1 MALLALL
8 SVVVLLAASWGAGAA
23 SAVKTSLVTLTPEVG
38 AASAEPADFWGVDL
52 ADILS
57 AGPNV
62 GATLL
67 ETPTTVLVYP
77 AGNLTE
83 RTDFM
88 TNTIYAPHTAQE
100 SVVTVQDFI
109 SDCNAISCQAIM
121 ELPMEIDN
129 ISTTAAEAEYVVNTL
144 GFHPAY
150 FAYGNEPSTW
160 KCFGLSWSAQAAGHS
175 CNTKETTPT
184 SFATETQE
192 AISAVSAALGSQAP
206 PALCMNQGTGT
217 GWQNNTPWLDAL
229 EANSYDNTN
238 CAAYAM
244 HVKAAHSQTVDP
256 TLASFYATLTSPQ
269 GLPADYQNLSVLTNG
284 KPLLLTEV
292 GWTTPNSAFEPVFN
306 GTWAENIVQTALIVQ
321 AMQNV
326 VPTMSWWAWNE
337 GYSLHNDNQSSFWGI
352 YTNLLTRLGPV
363 WYSTQFTGQRG
374 VFAEVTKNGSA
385 WSVLIVSSNIQR
397 SFTIS
402 LKKTGIPLSE
412 AATIYTVTASGTAT
426 TSVASLSSGVTLPH
440 QSVVLI
446 TVGSS

>member
-1 MALLALL
+1 MPYALL
-8 SVVVLLAASWGAGAA
+8 SVIVLLAASLSAGAA
-23 SAVKTSLVTLTPEVG
+23 LAASASLDTLTLKVG
-38 AASAEPADFWGVDL
+38 TASAEPTDFWGMNL
-52 ADILS
+52 ADSAS
-57 AGPNV
+57 AGSDV
-62 GATLL
+62 AATLL

-88 TNTIYAPHTAQE
+88 TNTIYAPHTAQK

-109 SDCNAISCQAIM
+109 SYCEAISCEAIL

-129 ISTTAAEAEYVVNTL
+129 VSMTAAQAEYVVNTL

-150 FAYGNEPSTW
+150 FAYGNEPSGW
-160 KCFGLSWSAQAAGHS
+160 KCYGLSWSAQASGHS
-175 CNTKETTPT
+175 CNTGGTTPIK
-184 SFATETQE
+184 FANETQA

-206 PALCMNQGTGT
+206 PALCMSQGTGS
-217 GWQNNTPWLDAL
+217 GWQNDTPWLDAL
-229 EANSYDNTN
+229 VANSYDNTN

-244 HVKAAHSQTVDP
+244 HMKAAHSQIGDP
-256 TLASFYATLTSPQ
+256 TLANFYATLTGPQ

-284 KPLLLTEV
+284 KPLLVTEL
-292 GWTTPNSAFEPVFN
+292 GWTTPHSVFEPVFN
-306 GTWAENIVQTALIVQ
+306 GTWAENLVQTGLIVE

-326 VPTMSWWAWNE
+326 VPDISWWAWNE
-337 GYSLHNDNQSSFWGI
+337 GGSLHNYNQSSFWSI
-352 YTNLLTRLGPV
+352 YTNLMTRLGPV

-385 WSVLIVSSNIQR
+385 WTVLIVSTNIQR
-397 SFTIS
+397 GFTIS

-426 TSVASLSSGVTLPH
+426 ASVGGLSGGVTLPH

-446 TVGSS
+446 TLGSS